1 MRPLHAAA
9 THPSAPLPLRTSPFA
24 FFQGRKINVEIGR
37 LPAELKFH
45 FPAAGP
51 GGSCRPI
58 GLGAAATAQGGPG
71 GGTKQGDSS
80 TCPWSS
86 GIHRDGSA
94 RFVHLAVEASTPGYG
109 FPYWDCPPP
118 PASTPSA
125 WGGLYALLG
134 CRAGTSRSSLPC
146 ARQLASPALLQGK
159 HLRRMTPL
167 SAPQSSCVTF
177 GHCPP
182 HPGAEFR
189 AHASDS
195 APRWAT
201 SPQQGSP
208 SPITRA
214 R

>member
-94 RFVHLAVEASTPGYG
+94 CFVHLAVEASTPGYG
-109 FPYWDCPPP
+109 FPYWDCPSPP
-118 PASTPSA
+118 
-125 WGGLYALLG
+125 
-134 CRAGTSRSSLPC
+134 
-146 ARQLASPALLQGK
+146 QLAPHRPGVVCTHLSGAGLGPRGQAPPVPGSQPAL
-159 HLRRMTPL
+159 HSRRV
-167 SAPQSSCVTF
+167 S
-177 GHCPP
+177 
-182 HPGAEFR
+182 
-189 AHASDS
+189 
-195 APRWAT
+195 
-201 SPQQGSP
+201 
-208 SPITRA
+208 I
-214 R
+214 

>member
-1 MRPLHAAA
+1 M
-9 THPSAPLPLRTSPFA
+9 
-24 FFQGRKINVEIGR
+24 
-37 LPAELKFH
+37 
-45 FPAAGP
+45 
-51 GGSCRPI
+51 
-58 GLGAAATAQGGPG
+58 GLGAAATAPGGPG
-71 GGTKQGDSS
+71 GGVKQGDSS

-94 RFVHLAVEASTPGYG
+94 RFVQLAVEASTPGYG
-109 FPYWDCPPP
+109 FPYWDCPSPP
-118 PASTPSA
+118 
-125 WGGLYALLG
+125 
-134 CRAGTSRSSLPC
+134 
-146 ARQLASPALLQGK
+146 QLAPHQPGVVCTHLSGAGLGPRGQAPPVPGSQPALPQGK

-167 SAPQSSCVTF
+167 SAPRSSCVTF

-208 SPITRA
+208 DPITRVG
-214 R
+214 